1 MVFLSKVIG
10 AFVTFPGLI
19 VTLFLILSGIL
30 AIRRQKGWKFFLILS
45 AFFYI
50 VSSSWFVYLLSKTIY
65 TADSKDEGT
74 YIVVLGGGVDQF
86 GNQTEIGAH
95 TLRRLYKGIQ
105 LYKNK
110 QRPIVVTGGVISK
123 GIPEAFVMKDV
134 LVTLGIPESDIIVE
148 EKARNTDENA
158 QYVRKLLGDV
168 PVTIVTSSTHMRR
181 SLLSFGKRFSKISN
195 IQCDVPIDF
204 RNSYL
209 DYLPS
214 SGAFYGFCSITHEI
228 VGLVKYSF

>member
-1 MVFLSKVIG
+1 MLLSKVIG

-19 VTLFLILSGIL
+19 VTLFLILSGIFV
-30 AIRRQKGWKFFLILS
+30 IKRQKGWKFFLILS

-50 VSSSWFVYLLSKTIY
+50 ISSSWFVYLLSKTIY

-134 LVTLGIPESDIIVE
+134 LVTLGIP
-148 EKARNTDENA
+148 
-158 QYVRKLLGDV
+158 
-168 PVTIVTSSTHMRR
+168 
-181 SLLSFGKRFSKISN
+181 
-195 IQCDVPIDF
+195 
-204 RNSYL
+204 
-209 DYLPS
+209 
-214 SGAFYGFCSITHEI
+214 
-228 VGLVKYSF
+228 

>member
-1 MVFLSKVIG
+1 MVLLSKVVG
-10 AFVTFPGLI
+10 SFVTFPGLV
-19 VTLFLILSGIL
+19 VTFFLILSGAF
-30 AIRRQKGWKFFLILS
+30 AIKRRKSWKFLLILS
-45 AFFYI
+45 AFFYTI
-50 VSSSWFVYLLSKTIY
+50 SSSWFVYLLSKTIY
-65 TADSKDEGT
+65 VTDSKDEGA
-74 YIVVLGGGVDQF
+74 YIVILGGGVDQF

-134 LVTLGIPESDIIVE
+134 LIALGIPESDIIVE

-158 QYVRKLLGDV
+158 EYVKALLGDV

-181 SLLSFGKRFSKISN
+181 SLLSFSKRFSEIYN
-195 IQCDVPIDF
+195 VQCDVPIDF

-214 SGAFYGFCSITHEI
+214 SGAFYSFCNITHEL
-228 VGLVKYSF
+228 VGLVRYSF